1 MSRVISGNTSDVK
14 RCHFAHF
21 TPWNIFPIG
30 QCDCKNCIVAES
42 KNIVMGQFKGIH
54 RHLKKVFPYIQPSLL
69 YLRGWRRKWSALS
82 PEKGPVICQ
91 SNVDLT
97 SKTCPFVPGS
107 PRPRKLLAAG
117 GTEAQ
122 VTSILERDT
131 RYKFLKT
138 RQSQFSRFIKAL
150 RELLSH
156 YSKTIRTFMK
166 THEHLREENT
176 NGKSFKQKLTSC
188 KKTYET
194 AIEQLLEKA
203 YHEAKEEAITTRIAA
218 FSSQDGGEASPPRL
232 MTSSRSTRQ
241 ANSASCSSSVSS
253 SSRNGCEH
261 GKRLN
266 FKREQVYY
274 LSKWFENMRRF
285 SIVVFD
291 ICIKKLSRL
300 VSTKN
305 VGAC

>member
-1 MSRVISGNTSDVK
+1 MTLPNLPKSG
-14 RCHFAHF
+14 
-21 TPWNIFPIG
+21 
-30 QCDCKNCIVAES
+30 
-42 KNIVMGQFKGIH
+42 
-54 RHLKKVFPYIQPSLL
+54 
-69 YLRGWRRKWSALS
+69 LR
-82 PEKGPVICQ
+82 
-91 SNVDLT
+91 
-97 SKTCPFVPGS
+97 
-107 PRPRKLLAAG
+107 RPRQLLAGG
-117 GTEAQ
+117 GTEIE
-122 VTSILERDT
+122 VTSVLERDT

-166 THEHLREENT
+166 THEDIREENP
-176 NGKSFKQKLTSC
+176 NGKSFQQKLASC

-232 MTSSRSTRQ
+232 MTSSRGARQ

-253 SSRNGCEH
+253 SRAGCEH

-274 LSKWFENMRRF
+274 LSKWFEEHVDDPYPSPNTKFELAR
-285 SIVVFD
+285 
-291 ICIKKLSRL
+291 KGGLSFKQ
-300 VSTKN
+300 VSN
-305 VGAC
+305 W

>member
-1 MSRVISGNTSDVK
+1 MTLPNLPKSG
-14 RCHFAHF
+14 
-21 TPWNIFPIG
+21 
-30 QCDCKNCIVAES
+30 
-42 KNIVMGQFKGIH
+42 
-54 RHLKKVFPYIQPSLL
+54 
-69 YLRGWRRKWSALS
+69 LR
-82 PEKGPVICQ
+82 
-91 SNVDLT
+91 
-97 SKTCPFVPGS
+97 
-107 PRPRKLLAAG
+107 RPRKLLAAG

-138 RQSQFSRFIKAL
+138 GQSQFSRFIKAL

-274 LSKWFENMRRF
+274 LSKWFEEHVDDPYPSPNTKFELARQSGLSFKQVSNWFINARSRRL
-285 SIVVFD
+285 SSQD
-291 ICIKKLSRL
+291 KKKLRR
-300 VSTKN
+300 
-305 VGAC
+305 AY